1 MEMSDLEFIFTDK
14 TILVIDDDP
23 DSLEIAET
31 LLLKTK
37 ANVITAKDGAE
48 ALTILETTSP
58 DYIISDLSMP
68 KLSGWEL
75 IKIIKAERRWMDIPI
90 FALTAH
96 AMPGD
101 RVKAIAAGFHNYLT
115 KPLNPSTF
123 INDLLK
129 LIHQLP
135 S

>member
-1 MEMSDLEFIFTDK
+1 MDMSDLDMILAGK

-23 DSLEIAET
+23 DSLEIAQT
-31 LLLKTK
+31 LLIKTK
-37 ANVITAKDGAE
+37 VNVVTAQDGAQ
-48 ALTILETTSP
+48 ALKILDATRP

-68 KLSGWEL
+68 NMSGWEL
-75 IKIIKAERRWMDIPI
+75 IKIIKAERQWMDIPI

-96 AMPGD
+96 AMAGD